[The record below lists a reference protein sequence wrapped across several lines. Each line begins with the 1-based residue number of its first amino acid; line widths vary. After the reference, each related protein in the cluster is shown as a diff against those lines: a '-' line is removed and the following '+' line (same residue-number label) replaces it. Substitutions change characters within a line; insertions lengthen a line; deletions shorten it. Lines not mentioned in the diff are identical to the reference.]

1 MSQAEYCMGGL
12 PLHCEASMRWVLA
25 LCNEAM
31 CRASRRY
38 CGTGE
43 AFDNIYVER
52 DIATWEDLDE
62 RLRRMEHFIQNPPG
76 PPLRLVIIDSIAHLF
91 SDSVDFQSGEAR
103 IGGIRVAC
111 IRASISMCM
120 GTLQIFH
127 SSCCGKQLSLLAGG
141 YAERT
146 AQLFRV
152 AGLLKQYADKY
163 KFAIVVTNQVT
174 LILIT
179 ASLPRH
185 ISQLCDDGL

>member
-12 PLHCEASMRWVLA
+12 PLYCEASMRWALA

-31 CRASRRY
+31 CRASCRY

-91 SDSVDFQSGEAR
+91 SDSVNFQSGEAR

-120 GTLQIFH
+120 GTLRCSTAAVVVN
-127 SSCCGKQLSLLAGG
+127 SSPYLQAAMQS
-141 YAERT
+141 
-146 AQLFRV
+146 AQRSCS
-152 AGLLKQYADKY
+152 GWQG
-163 KFAIVVTNQVT
+163 
-174 LILIT
+174 
-179 ASLPRH
+179 
-185 ISQLCDDGL
+185 C